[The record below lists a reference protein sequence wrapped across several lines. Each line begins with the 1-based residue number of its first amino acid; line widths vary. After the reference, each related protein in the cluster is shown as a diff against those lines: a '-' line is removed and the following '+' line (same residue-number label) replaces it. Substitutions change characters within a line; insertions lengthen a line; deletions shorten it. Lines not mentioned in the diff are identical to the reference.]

1 MGIDFIERRSRG
13 RSDGGGRVG
22 TNFSDSNGGVMASS
36 SSLGKVVSAN
46 GNHRYL
52 QQQQHHHN
60 NSYHNHVVP
69 DNTYHHN
76 HNHTKNMVLVSEGS
90 PKENGH
96 YNPNQCGTV
105 RTVATRTQV
114 TSPSP
119 SSAAAVVN
127 QTTRSFLSYTSSPTL
142 NGSRSNGGSGN
153 NYNHHRQRNNSSSHL
168 SAVPP
173 ATTSSSS
180 SVGTSVTDNTCAI
193 TPAAAITTTPA
204 KPSRTLSVRNFSN
217 FVKRLPSLSLSP
229 SVRIATSLGF
239 SSTNSHNHSSNNSES
254 TNSNNA
260 SSSSSSSAKPQGLSS
275 SGNTATLKRPT
286 TVSFQKKKARPFSY
300 AEPGSLSNGHHN
312 HHTTSSSHLHQ
323 LQKPNGISSSK
334 KSSIINTCGSNLN
347 SIPVTNLSPKG
358 KLENVG
364 NDGPTYNGHN
374 VADLEARLAHLRVQQ
389 RERRKSLD
397 FAISCVEPDPTCFSV
412 EEQV

>member
-22 TNFSDSNGGVMASS
+22 ANCSDSNGGVMASS
-36 SSLGKVVSAN
+36 SSSGKVVSGN
-46 GNHRYL
+46 GNHRYH
-52 QQQQHHHN
+52 QQQQVHHHN

-69 DNTYHHN
+69 DNGYHRN
-76 HNHTKNMVLVSEGS
+76 HNHTKERMVLVSEGS

-96 YNPNQCGTV
+96 YNHNQCSTI

-119 SSAAAVVN
+119 SSAVVN
-127 QTTRSFLSYTSSPTL
+127 PTTRSFLSYTSSPTL

-153 NYNHHRQRNNSSSHL
+153 NNYNHQRQRNNSSSHL

-193 TPAAAITTTPA
+193 TPAAAIPTTPA

-239 SSTNSHNHSSNNSES
+239 SSTNSHNHSNNSES
-254 TNSNNA
+254 TNGNNA
-260 SSSSSSSAKPQGLSS
+260 SSSSSAKLKGLST

-312 HHTTSSSHLHQ
+312 HHATSSSHLHQ
-323 LQKPNGISSSK
+323 LQKSNGISSSK
-334 KSSIINTCGSNLN
+334 KSSIINSCDSHFN